1 MFISNIFTNLHF
13 NEFHIYLL
21 CVVVTFILLL
31 FKILIYKR
39 IDIIGILSFVGITTL
54 AVIFSTEELKSVWN
68 IIITILYC
76 IVLVY
81 VILEYLYTAKCYSIR
96 KNKIQD
102 YLKNSEFEFYVQIN
116 KKNKIIDYSMN
127 LLSLTNRTNEGMYD
141 LKFPEFMFDCM
152 NVSAVNGEP
161 YTINV
166 LPIFRNNYLRAISKH
181 KNYEFTITVIDDNN
195 KEINYQGLIQPVFF
209 HNTLIAKNIY
219 LSVDRMQILDTTRS
233 ALAECTQNLLDA
245 RNQTYVLM
253 SLTSGV
259 VMYFDFQTKMYNS
272 TESFQKYTDTIRQEY
287 DFDEFLSMIHP
298 EDVQFYMDQSSTINS
313 LRTTRLKF
321 RMIIGNKYFSVIED
335 SIYLAKEEKL
345 VSLIRVTNDVHKE
358 DAPDIV
364 LSTQEANDILDNLG
378 LSDIDKM
385 AGSTLELLNRL
396 NKKNE

>member
-1 MFISNIFTNLHF
+1 MSSGFEIFNL
-13 NEFHIYLL
+13 
-21 CVVVTFILLL
+21 
-31 FKILIYKR
+31 
-39 IDIIGILSFVGITTL
+39 SITC
-54 AVIFSTEELKSVWN
+54 FRCLK
-68 IIITILYC
+68 
-76 IVLVY
+76 
-81 VILEYLYTAKCYSIR
+81 
-96 KNKIQD
+96 
-102 YLKNSEFEFYVQIN
+102 
-116 KKNKIIDYSMN
+116 
-127 LLSLTNRTNEGMYD
+127 
-141 LKFPEFMFDCM
+141 
-152 NVSAVNGEP
+152 
-161 YTINV
+161 INV